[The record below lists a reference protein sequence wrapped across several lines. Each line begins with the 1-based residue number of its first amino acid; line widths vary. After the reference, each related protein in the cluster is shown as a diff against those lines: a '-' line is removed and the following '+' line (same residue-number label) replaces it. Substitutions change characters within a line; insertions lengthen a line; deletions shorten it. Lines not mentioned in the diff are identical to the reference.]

1 MDSVVKGIIK
11 HLMNNADVYAAFANR
26 ITAEKIPDVKIPENP
41 IKYPCAVLWVVTAP
55 RSYTHQG
62 PAGRVPIVQIDV
74 FDDDQAGADANSL
87 LIENT
92 LSGYRGMLG
101 SEVNAGFVSVNR
113 GPDMWNPDERNYRR
127 ILEVTVRTN
136 D

>member
-1 MDSVVKGIIK
+1 
-11 HLMNNADVYAAFANR
+11 MNNALVKAAFGNR
-26 ITAEKIPDVKIPENP
+26 ITVEKIPDNQT
-41 IKYPCAVLWVVTAP
+41 YPCAVLWTVTAP

-62 PAGRVPIVQIDV
+62 PAGRMPLVQIDV
-74 FDDDQAGADANSL
+74 FDDDQTGADANSL
-87 LIENT
+87 LIENA

-101 SEVNAGFVSVNR
+101 SDLNVGFVSVNR

>member
-1 MDSVVKGIIK
+1 MAEVKTAIVK
-11 HLMNNADVYAAFANR
+11 HLMNNALVKAAFGNR
-26 ITAEKIPDVKIPENP
+26 ITVEKIPDNQT
-41 IKYPCAVLWVVTAP
+41 YPCAVLWTVTAP
-55 RSYTHQG
+55 RSYTYQG
-62 PAGRVPIVQIDV
+62 PAGRMPLIQIDV

-101 SEVNAGFVSVNR
+101 SDLNAGFVSVNR

>member
-1 MDSVVKGIIK
+1 MASVITAIIK
-11 HLMNNADVYAAFANR
+11 HLMNNPDVKTAFGNR
-26 ITAEKIPDVKIPENP
+26 ITAEKVPNGQT
-41 IKYPCAVLWVVTAP
+41 YPYAVLWLVTAP

-62 PAGRVPIVQIDV
+62 AAARTPIVQIDV

-87 LIENT
+87 LIENA

-101 SEVNAGFVSVNR
+101 SDINAGFVSVNR

>member
-1 MDSVVKGIIK
+1 MASVITGIIK
-11 HLMNNADVYAAFANR
+11 HLMNNADVKTAFANR
-26 ITAEKIPDVKIPENP
+26 ITAERIPNGQAF
-41 IKYPCAVLWVVTAP
+41 PCAVLWMVTSP

-62 PAGRVPIVQIDV
+62 AAGRVPMVQIDV
-74 FDDDQAGADANSL
+74 FDDDQTGADANSL
-87 LIENT
+87 LIENA

-101 SEVNAGFVSVNR
+101 SEINAGFVSVNR
-113 GPDMWNPDERNYRR
+113 GPDMWNPEERNYRR

>member
-1 MDSVVKGIIK
+1 MASVITAIIK
-11 HLMNNADVYAAFANR
+11 HLMNNPDVKTAFGNR
-26 ITAEKIPDVKIPENP
+26 ITAEKVPDGQS
-41 IKYPCAVLWVVTAP
+41 YPYAVLWMVTAP

-62 PAGRVPIVQIDV
+62 AAARMPMVQLDV

-87 LIENT
+87 LIENA

-101 SEVNAGFVSVNR
+101 SEISTGLVSVNR
-113 GPDMWNPDERNYRR
+113 GPDMWNSDERNYRR